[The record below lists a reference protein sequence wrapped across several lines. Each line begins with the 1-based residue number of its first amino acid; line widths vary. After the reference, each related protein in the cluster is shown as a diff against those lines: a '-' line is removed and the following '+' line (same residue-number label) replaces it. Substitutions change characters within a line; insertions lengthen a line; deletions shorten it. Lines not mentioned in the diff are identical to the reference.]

1 MDEQRAW
8 LKARRKRRLR
18 ILAVMLSFCVL
29 LHTYPDILVT
39 LSAFAA
45 TGQEQPE
52 TRHITGFTALSEEIR
67 EQTVPVGTTL
77 SELTLPDTLE
87 AVVTEQSSEDA
98 EDKTGGGGKEDAGE
112 DAGKEDAGEDVGKED
127 AGGNGGD
134 EDSEE
139 NDGKEPDGDT
149 TGTEDKDDSTGETE
163 EGEPS
168 DSEPEDTETGGE
180 TGDNDA
186 ETGDGQDEQPE
197 NGESEETDGTTET
210 ENGDEGDSE
219 TEENTGESAP
229 AQETHTVTMPEY
241 LSENVISVQTLENTQ
256 TEKEEETV
264 TIDGVTWQ
272 SEPEYDGNT
281 EGTYIFTASLPDGYT
296 LAYGVSLPQITVTVE
311 SDTDAVMQTLLD
323 RIAALPDGEEYLAA
337 EPDRDKD
344 EEGYAAWEEKL
355 YAYAEEALAI
365 WEEYET
371 LTEEQQARFSEEAL
385 EKLKVWVEIAK
396 TAGECAQVMAAVLA
410 DSGTCGD
417 NVNWTFDST
426 AGVLTISGSG
436 PMTDYFSDRSPFYLN
451 SDIKKIIIEDGVMS
465 IGSFAFRRC
474 ESLTNVKI
482 PPSVTS
488 IGEGAFYDCTALTA
502 VTIPDSVE
510 NIGSWAFEKCT
521 GLTTVSFQRKEPPT
535 AGEDIFISCTGLTNI
550 YIPSCQYLD
559 AYRAVEGLSAY
570 QDKITASEHG
580 GFTYTAAGAM
590 ITQTCTCGSVSA
602 TAELS
607 IKEGADLDYTGS
619 AVTPVQVTYSDDWVE
634 QDDNK
639 PDETSILY
647 KDNINPGTATA
658 ELTIGGAT
666 AEISFT
672 ITLVDNTAPDKPVLQ
687 NGVTLP
693 ATWTNAQDKIP
704 LSLYDNVGVT
714 ELWVSVDG
722 ATPYTKVNGFPG
734 GTGSVTYDY
743 PSVLEGEHTYRFK
756 AVDAAGNESEKSDLF
771 TVKLDK
777 EKPVIG
783 TLTYENKAKD
793 FLDWIIGKKSMII
806 HVPVTD
812 TGSGVDKI
820 SYKQTP

>member
-1 MDEQRAW
+1 M
-8 LKARRKRRLR
+8 
-18 ILAVMLSFCVL
+18 
-29 LHTYPDILVT
+29 
-39 LSAFAA
+39 
-45 TGQEQPE
+45 
-52 TRHITGFTALSEEIR
+52 
-67 EQTVPVGTTL
+67 
-77 SELTLPDTLE
+77 
-87 AVVTEQSSEDA
+87 
-98 EDKTGGGGKEDAGE
+98 
-112 DAGKEDAGEDVGKED
+112 
-127 AGGNGGD
+127 
-134 EDSEE
+134 
-139 NDGKEPDGDT
+139 
-149 TGTEDKDDSTGETE
+149 
-163 EGEPS
+163 
-168 DSEPEDTETGGE
+168 
-180 TGDNDA
+180 
-186 ETGDGQDEQPE
+186 
-197 NGESEETDGTTET
+197 
-210 ENGDEGDSE
+210 
-219 TEENTGESAP
+219 
-229 AQETHTVTMPEY
+229 
-241 LSENVISVQTLENTQ
+241 
-256 TEKEEETV
+256 
-264 TIDGVTWQ
+264 
-272 SEPEYDGNT
+272 
-281 EGTYIFTASLPDGYT
+281 
-296 LAYGVSLPQITVTVE
+296 
-311 SDTDAVMQTLLD
+311 LD

-417 NVNWTFDST
+417 NVSWTFDST

-436 PMTDYFSDRSPFYLN
+436 PMTDYGSDYSPNYSPFEDN
-451 SDIKKIIIEDGVMS
+451 SAIKKIIIEEDVTS
-465 IGSFAFRRC
+465 IGDRVFIGC
-474 ESLTNVKI
+474 DSLREVDI
-482 PPSVTS
+482 PSSVTS
-488 IGEGAFYDCTALTA
+488 IGEEAFSYCTALTA
-502 VTIPDSVE
+502 VTIPESVE
-510 NIGSWAFEKCT
+510 NIGSWAFGACT

-550 YIPSCQYLD
+550 YIPSCQYL
-559 AYRAVEGLSAY
+559 EGYQAIAGSDY
-570 QDKITASEHG
+570 QDKITASEHE

-590 ITQTCTCGSVSA
+590 IAQRCTCGSVSA

-806 HVPVTD
+806 HVPVTGHRQRRGQD
-812 TGSGVDKI
+812 QL
-820 SYKQTP
+820 QTDAPKGGRHP